1 MRRIC
6 VLLAVIV
13 IAVTAHVHSQTPPRS
28 EDIIVIDGG
37 KSPELIPQWHAWG
50 YVFRVIAGGPRE
62 LPTSVLL
69 VVSKD
74 EEKLVKVEADAVQK
88 SDAACA
94 ERSIKTYGL
103 LKQGE
108 SVKSVDV
115 KMHAITLECRWKT
128 LHARDRILEALNPE
142 ARIALIKFVEDSKH
156 GMTIKVPKN
165 GFARYLEPQ

>member
-6 VLLAVIV
+6 VLLAALVV
-13 IAVTAHVHSQTPPRS
+13 AVSAHVHSQTPPHP
-28 EDIIVIDGG
+28 EEIIVIDGG
-37 KSPELIPQWHAWG
+37 RNPELIPQWHAWG

-74 EEKLVKVEADAVQK
+74 EEKLVKAEADVVQK

-94 ERSIKTYGL
+94 ERSIKAYGL

-108 SVKSVDV
+108 SVTSVDA
-115 KMHAITLECRWKT
+115 KMHAITVECRWKT
-128 LHARDRILEALNPE
+128 LQARDRILEGLNPE
-142 ARIALIKFVEDSKH
+142 ARVALIKFVEDCKQ